1 MVLKKTIMRK
11 INELNIL
18 VIGEALLLLVVTLG
32 ILGYFSHKTLKQE
45 ALHNAEQT
53 LEGTMQHIDNILLS
67 VEQATGNIYYDLIEH
82 LNDSSRMYTYSRK
95 LVESNSYIDGCAI
108 CFRPGYYPGKDLF
121 MAYVHHKTHNSNN
134 PSDLIISQTFA
145 NRPYTEQIWYTRS
158 MNTGWIGWIDPL
170 KGDCTEDEPLV
181 TFCLPFNDKND
192 KRIGVIAVDVAI
204 TQLSKIILAA
214 KPSNNGY
221 SVLLGHNGTYIV
233 QPDKEK
239 LFNPKI
245 FSQSNRNAH
254 PSELEA
260 AKAMLAGEKGMKEF
274 RRDGSDWWVFYKP
287 FSPVKWA
294 ERSSI
299 EVNWSVGVVY
309 PENDIF
315 GLHNMLLYLV
325 VGIAIAGFLL
335 QFLLWR
341 WIIRKQM
348 NPLKMLAKSA
358 QHIAQGN
365 YNETLPYPERSDEIG
380 LLQSRL
386 YKMQRALQGEVSE
399 AEEETIRL
407 RLQGEM
413 MRAEYE
419 QVIDANELK
428 SSFLHYMTHQMV
440 APSESIDSSATV
452 LCIKGDSDEET
463 KGKEAD
469 NIQRKSQTMVDLLSH
484 TAHFTATETKKGG
497 KS

>member
-1 MVLKKTIMRK
+1 MRK

-121 MAYVHHKTHNSNN
+121 MAYVHHKTHDSNN

-221 SVLLGHNGTYIV
+221 SVLLGDNGTYIV
-233 QPDKEK
+233 HPDKEK

-274 RRDGSDWWVFYKP
+274 RRKL
-287 FSPVKWA
+287 
-294 ERSSI
+294 R
-299 EVNWSVGVVY
+299 
-309 PENDIF
+309 
-315 GLHNMLLYLV
+315 
-325 VGIAIAGFLL
+325 
-335 QFLLWR
+335 
-341 WIIRKQM
+341 
-348 NPLKMLAKSA
+348 PL
-358 QHIAQGN
+358 
-365 YNETLPYPERSDEIG
+365 R
-380 LLQSRL
+380 
-386 YKMQRALQGEVSE
+386 
-399 AEEETIRL
+399 
-407 RLQGEM
+407 
-413 MRAEYE
+413 
-419 QVIDANELK
+419 
-428 SSFLHYMTHQMV
+428 
-440 APSESIDSSATV
+440 
-452 LCIKGDSDEET
+452 
-463 KGKEAD
+463 
-469 NIQRKSQTMVDLLSH
+469 
-484 TAHFTATETKKGG
+484 
-497 KS
+497 